1 MSHFLFAAIG
11 SFGDLHPAMA
21 MAREAV
27 RQGHRAT
34 VASAAGYE
42 EKIRSAGLGF
52 RPLRPEIPRSDAELA
67 YFFDLRKGPERL
79 MRDLIFPSLPD
90 THADLCSA
98 CADADLLVA
107 AELVYTASIAAGAR
121 GIPWVNYVLAPNSL
135 FSAIDPPVLANE
147 PWFHAFR
154 HLGAWP
160 HRLAYLFGEWL
171 ADRWAAS
178 YHALRQEK
186 GLPRGR
192 NPIFQGKH
200 SPRGTL
206 VLFPSAF
213 APPQRDWPAGCRQTN
228 FPFYEHGRLDPR
240 LEEFLSAGEPP
251 VVFTLGSIIAHFE
264 PRFYEVAAAAAEQ
277 LGIRAVLLTG
287 RNPRI
292 PAVDPRRIFAIDYA
306 PLSQLLAQSRAV
318 VHAGGIGT
326 TAETLRAGLPAVI
339 VPFSFDQPDNAAR
352 VRRLGAGVVLDRRR
366 ISVRSLAAALETV
379 LQKAALRDSAIQL
392 AREIKSSPDLAE
404 SVVLLQS
411 FARDSARQ

>member
-34 VASAAGYE
+34 IASAAGYE
-42 EKIRSAGLGF
+42 EKIRAAGLGF
-52 RPLRPEIPRSDAELA
+52 RPLRPEIPRSDADLA

-79 MRDLIFPSLPD
+79 MRDLIFPSLPE
-90 THADLCSA
+90 THADLCAA

-107 AELVYTASIAAGAR
+107 AELVYTASLAAGAH

-160 HRLAYLFGEWL
+160 HRLAYIFGEWL
-171 ADRWAAS
+171 ADRWATS
-178 YHALRQEK
+178 YHALRREK

-213 APPQRDWPAGCRQTN
+213 APPQRDWPAGCKQTN
-228 FPFYEHGRLDPR
+228 FPFYEHGRPDPR
-240 LEEFLSAGEPP
+240 LEKFLSAGEPP

-264 PRFYEVAAAAAEQ
+264 PRFYEVAAAAAER

-287 RNPRI
+287 RNSRVPK
-292 PAVDPRRIFAIDYA
+292 VDPDRIFVIDYA
-306 PLSQLLAQSRAV
+306 PLRQLLARSRAV

-352 VRRLGAGVVLDRRR
+352 VRRLGAGVVLKRSH
-366 ISVRSLAAALETV
+366 ISARSLAAAVETV
-379 LQKAALRDSAIQL
+379 LKNASLRDSARRI
-392 AREIKSSPDLAE
+392 ARAIESSPDLAE
-404 SVVLLQS
+404 SVALLQTLA
-411 FARDSARQ
+411 FDPARN